1 MTENSDIS
9 SQRKKDHLE
18 LALQSRIGKDMID
31 DRFYY
36 EPIIESHPSSELLLR
51 KTFLGK
57 VLRTPIWVSSMTGG
71 TLMAKTIN
79 HNLARVCKDFGMG
92 MGLGSCRSLLYSDE
106 DLPDFD
112 VRGLI
117 GDDLPLYGNLGIAQ
131 IEKLIETHDFN
142 RINTLIEKLQLDG
155 LILHIN
161 PLQEWFQPEGDQI
174 LKPPIDT
181 IKRLLDVARYP
192 VIVKEVGQGM
202 GRESLAALL
211 KLPLAAVDFAASGGT
226 NFALLELLRS
236 KDLWREELQSL
247 TRVGHSALEMVAI
260 TNQLIEELAGELR
273 CKEVIISGGI
283 NNFLDGYYLMN
294 KIRTSAIYGQASA
307 FLKHA
312 MESYDQLHKF
322 VETQVEGLSMAQTYL
337 RVK

>member
-1 MTENSDIS
+1 MTENSNIS

-18 LALQSRIGKDMID
+18 LALKSRIGQDMID

-36 EPIIESHPSSELLLR
+36 EPIMQGHPSSELLLR

-79 HNLARVCKDFGMG
+79 HNLARACKDFGMG
-92 MGLGSCRSLLYSDE
+92 MGLGSCRSLLYSD
-106 DLPDFD
+106 DHLPDFN
-112 VRGLI
+112 VRDMI

-142 RINTLIEKLQLDG
+142 RIDTLIKKLQLDG

-181 IKRLLDVARYP
+181 IMRLLDVARYP

-202 GRESLAALL
+202 GKESLAALL
-211 KLPLAAVDFAASGGT
+211 RLPLAAVDFAASGGT

-247 TRVGHSALEMVAI
+247 TRVGHSAFEMVAI
-260 TNQLIEELAGELR
+260 TNQLIEELAGDIH

-283 NNFLDGYYLMN
+283 DNFLDGYYLMN
-294 KIRTSAIYGQASA
+294 KIKTSAIYGQASA